1 MEQPMSPLTQKQQ
14 FWLDHLHACDEQGI
28 TMKQYAA
35 EHALAIA
42 SFYEAKAS
50 LRKKSLIDSPA
61 NTTLFAQAAM
71 STGGSCQLALPGG
84 ATLTIDSHCDPLWAA
99 RLIKALQ

>member
-1 MEQPMSPLTQKQQ
+1 MSSLSEKHQ
-14 FWLDHLHACDEQGI
+14 FWLDHIRACDEQGI

-35 EHALAIA
+35 EHTLAIG

-50 LRKKSLIDSPA
+50 LRKKGLIDAPA
-61 NTTLFAQAAM
+61 KNSLFTQAAI
-71 STGGSCQLALPGG
+71 SACGYCQLSLPGG
-84 ATLTIDSHCDPLWAA
+84 STLTIDSHCDPLWAA

>member
-1 MEQPMSPLTQKQQ
+1 MSSLSEKQQ

-35 EHALAIA
+35 EYGLAIG

-50 LRKKSLIDSPA
+50 LRKKGLIDTPA
-61 NTTLFAQAAM
+61 TIPLFAQATIA
-71 STGGSCQLALPGG
+71 TCGHCQLALPGG
-84 ATLTIDSHCDPLWAA
+84 TTLTIDSHCDPLWAA